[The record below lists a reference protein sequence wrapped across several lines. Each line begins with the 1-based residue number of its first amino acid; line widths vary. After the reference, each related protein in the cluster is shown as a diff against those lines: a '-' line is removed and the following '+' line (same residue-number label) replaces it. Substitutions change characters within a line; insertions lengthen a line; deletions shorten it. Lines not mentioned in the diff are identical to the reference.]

1 MSEIISETETKAA
14 QHSQSRLRDHSG
26 HRADILFAFGVALA
40 LYVAWHVLE
49 VLELIYVSALF
60 AVVLTPVMRTIMS
73 LRIGKWTPGRV
84 SAILILLFAVAAS
97 AALFFFVAL
106 PPVIRDMHQ
115 FALELPSRGPQLI
128 ERIHRFPLSKH
139 VDVSALNAR
148 LQSLAGNF
156 AGFVFLSFKAWASS
170 LFFIITGAVLTIY
183 FMLEGEIAYNWLLS
197 FLPVDRRQRLHTT
210 LARAEVRMGK
220 WLLGQGLLMLLL
232 GLTSIIVFLFLHV
245 RYAYALGVLMGLFNL
260 IPYAGAIASMVLIV
274 LVAAI
279 DSWGRV
285 IGVVVFYAIYSQIET
300 SYLTPRIMRQ
310 SVDLAGLTVLIAL
323 ILGASL
329 AGIVGALVA
338 VPTAVLVAV
347 LLNEYAVQRDPIIT
361 DVKPSDKIE

>member
-1 MSEIISETETKAA
+1 
-14 QHSQSRLRDHSG
+14 
-26 HRADILFAFGVALA
+26 
-40 LYVAWHVLE
+40 
-49 VLELIYVSALF
+49 
-60 AVVLTPVMRTIMS
+60 
-73 LRIGKWTPGRV
+73 
-84 SAILILLFAVAAS
+84 
-97 AALFFFVAL
+97 
-106 PPVIRDMHQ
+106 
-115 FALELPSRGPQLI
+115 
-128 ERIHRFPLSKH
+128 
-139 VDVSALNAR
+139 
-148 LQSLAGNF
+148 
-156 AGFVFLSFKAWASS
+156 
-170 LFFIITGAVLTIY
+170 
-183 FMLEGEIAYNWLLS
+183 
-197 FLPVDRRQRLHTT
+197 
-210 LARAEVRMGK
+210 MGK

-232 GLTSIIVFLFLHV
+232 GLTSMIVFLFLHV

-300 SYLTPRIMRQ
+300 SYLTPRVMKQ

-347 LLNEYAVQRDPIIT
+347 LLNEYAVTHDEPVIVAEPN
-361 DVKPSDKIE
+361 DEIE

>member
-1 MSEIISETETKAA
+1 
-14 QHSQSRLRDHSG
+14 
-26 HRADILFAFGVALA
+26 
-40 LYVAWHVLE
+40 
-49 VLELIYVSALF
+49 
-60 AVVLTPVMRTIMS
+60 
-73 LRIGKWTPGRV
+73 
-84 SAILILLFAVAAS
+84 
-97 AALFFFVAL
+97 
-106 PPVIRDMHQ
+106 
-115 FALELPSRGPQLI
+115 
-128 ERIHRFPLSKH
+128 
-139 VDVSALNAR
+139 
-148 LQSLAGNF
+148 
-156 AGFVFLSFKAWASS
+156 
-170 LFFIITGAVLTIY
+170 
-183 FMLEGEIAYNWLLS
+183 MLEGEIAYNWLLS

-232 GLTSIIVFLFLHV
+232 GLTSMIVFRSLHV

-347 LLNEYAVQRDPIIT
+347 LLNEYAVQHDPIIA
-361 DVKPSDKIE
+361 DVQSSDKIE